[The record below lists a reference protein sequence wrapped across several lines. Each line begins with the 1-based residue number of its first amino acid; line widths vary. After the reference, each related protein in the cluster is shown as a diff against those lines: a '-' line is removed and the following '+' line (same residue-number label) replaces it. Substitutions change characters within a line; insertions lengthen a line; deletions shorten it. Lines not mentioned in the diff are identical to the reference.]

1 MQSFKRKLKAFPL
14 WRGWRGVGGGTKRKP
29 PPFELKGIKN
39 LIKILN
45 SSVVTL
51 LDNKLKLTLLTSVSD
66 DEEQYY
72 TYITNETYSCNL

>member
-1 MQSFKRKLKAFPL
+1 MEES
-14 WRGWRGVGGGTKRKP
+14 RGGQKGSP
-29 PPFELKGIKN
+29 PVELKGIKN

>member
-1 MQSFKRKLKAFPL
+1 MEGS
-14 WRGWRGVGGGTKRKP
+14 RGGDKKEA